1 VAAAARRRQ
10 SSPPAHARKLLLAM
24 ASSWTKQQQQQ
35 QEEARATRQGEAT
48 AREAAAALQGEASS
62 SGRINKHIWTTPLL
76 AWRSI
81 ELETSCLLEE
91 EEEEATT
98 SMHSFVEMEII
109 NGKAIFFWPLIL
121 PSPCIRTAISS
132 SWKSTV
138 ASGHCCFQC
147 PDFVFVFFKPK
158 KKTNVACNLILCF

>member
-1 VAAAARRRQ
+1 
-10 SSPPAHARKLLLAM
+10 M

-109 NGKAIFFWPLIL
+109 NGKAIFFLALDFAFSMHTYGHLLLVEI
-121 PSPCIRTAISS
+121 
-132 SWKSTV
+132 
-138 ASGHCCFQC
+138 HCCSS
-147 PDFVFVFFKPK
+147 VS
-158 KKTNVACNLILCF
+158 